1 MEIAIEKK
9 ELKLKRA
16 LDDKFP
22 KKSWVSLEVCA
33 FYHQELSPKD
43 KDKIFVNIYAEKT
56 VGGSE
61 F

>member
-33 FYHQELSPKD
+33 FYHQEVSLKD
-43 KDKIFVNIYAEKT
+43 KDLKKR
-56 VGGSE
+56 
-61 F
+61 